1 MLNDTFDR
9 PESRQSELSSNELE
23 FIDFLKNIEISAS
36 QRDPSLLEIK
46 ASSEQGNLLQN
57 LNYLKACFESYK
69 KSKPQKY
76 S

>member
-46 ASSEQGNLLQN
+46 ASSE
-57 LNYLKACFESYK
+57 
-69 KSKPQKY
+69 
-76 S
+76 